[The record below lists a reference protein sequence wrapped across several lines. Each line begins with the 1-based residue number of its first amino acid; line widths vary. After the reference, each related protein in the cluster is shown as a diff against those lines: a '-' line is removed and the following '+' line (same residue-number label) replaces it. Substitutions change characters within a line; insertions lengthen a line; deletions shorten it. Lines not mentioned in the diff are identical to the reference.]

1 MAGERS
7 EPLGNGNDNMK
18 HTEHVNGTTDGAD
31 GKDTKHINGTA
42 SHTNGRHVPSRKHSS
57 PLAPAFMVSAPGK
70 TIVFGEHAVVHG
82 RVRTSWSG
90 EESHLY

>member
-7 EPLGNGNDNMK
+7 QPLNNGNDNMK
-18 HTEHVNGTTDGAD
+18 HTEHANGATNGVVGGDTKHTNGTTL
-31 GKDTKHINGTA
+31 
-42 SHTNGRHVPSRKHSS
+42 HTHGRHLPSRRQSS

-82 RVRTSWSG
+82 RVRTISFFYRD
-90 EESHLY
+90 L